1 VRRFADPTNTAFYGA
16 RYVLA
21 AIDQKQLSLETRL
34 SWTFSPTTSFELF
47 AQPLLASG
55 DYFDFKE
62 YDTPRTDGFSVYG
75 RDRGTIT
82 ETAPASPGAPSTV
95 TIDPDGNGPAA
106 SMQFANPDFNFRSLR
121 GNAVFRWE
129 FRPGSVMYVAWAH
142 SRAASLSQGDF
153 RFSRD
158 FSGMFENVP
167 DNVFLVKAS
176 FWIPR

>member
-1 VRRFADPTNTAFYGA
+1 M
-16 RYVLA
+16 
-21 AIDQKQLSLETRL
+21 
-34 SWTFSPTTSFELF
+34 
-47 AQPLLASG
+47 
-55 DYFDFKE
+55 
-62 YDTPRTDGFSVYG
+62 SVYG

-82 ETAPASPGAPSTV
+82 ETSPATPGAATQI
-95 TIDPDGNGPAA
+95 TIDPDGTSPAA
-106 SMQFANPDFNFRSLR
+106 PMQFQNPDFNFRSLR

-142 SRAASLSQGDF
+142 SRSASLAQGDF

-158 FSGMFENVP
+158 FNGMFENVP

>member
-1 VRRFADPTNTAFYGA
+1 MD
-16 RYVLA
+16 
-21 AIDQKQLSLETRL
+21 
-34 SWTFSPTTSFELF
+34 
-47 AQPLLASG
+47 
-55 DYFDFKE
+55 
-62 YDTPRTDGFSVYG
+62 
-75 RDRGTIT
+75 
-82 ETAPASPGAPSTV
+82 
-95 TIDPDGNGPAA
+95 IDPDGTGPAA

-142 SRAASLSQGDF
+142 SRSASLSQGDF